1 MPDPQSALAW
11 AGQIVAVLIA
21 ILGVARANLGNFDFW
36 LDLAGGLYTAFGYW
50 MVLLGAAFENT
61 ALVGWLLPGGTMV
74 LFGGFYARLGRLDFP
89 TVLLLGWLGVFAGNQ
104 FDYWL
109 GRLGL
114 YRVLTRFLPADT
126 LNSGLGR
133 AQRFLE
139 RWGALALVAAHF
151 VGYTRMFVAISAGV
165 SGVSFR
171 RFLLYDA
178 LAAAAWA
185 GIYCSAGYLLATNV
199 GLLEAFYF
207 RFGPAA
213 VIVIALILLVRV
225 VGPRWLSRRARRARE
240 SEAAG

>member
-1 MPDPQSALAW
+1 MPDLQAALAW
-11 AGQIVAVLIA
+11 AGQIGAAFVTWVT
-21 ILGVARANLGNFDFW
+21 VARANLGNFNFW
-36 LDLAGGLYTAFGYW
+36 LDLAGGLYAAFGYW
-50 MVLLGAAFENT
+50 MVLFGAAFENT
-61 ALVGWLLPGGTMV
+61 ALVGWLLPGGTIV
-74 LFGGFYARLGRLDFP
+74 LFGGFYARLGVLDFP

-114 YRVLTRFLPADT
+114 YRVLRRFLPAGALED
-126 LNSGLGR
+126 GLAR

-139 RWGALALVAAHF
+139 RWGALALLAAHF
-151 VGYTRMFVAISAGV
+151 VGYTRMFVAISAGA
-165 SGVSFR
+165 SGVSYR

-185 GIYCSAGYLLATNV
+185 GVYCSAGFLLAHHI

-207 RFGPAA
+207 RFGPLA
-213 VIVIALILLVRV
+213 VAVVVLALVARFLW
-225 VGPRWLSRRARRARE
+225 PRWQGRRARHARK